1 MRRLIVLALLLAP
14 VAAAAQKL
22 DGPVAG
28 GAFGMSGADY
38 FGDIH
43 DRPPLDPEAA
53 PARVKR
59 HRVAS
64 AARSRPAKVRPA
76 GRRNHL

>member
-1 MRRLIVLALLLAP
+1 MRRSLLIALLLLPAP
-14 VAAAAQKL
+14 ASAQTM

-43 DRPPLDPEAA
+43 DRPPPERAA
-53 PARVKR
+53 IPARASR
-59 HRVAS
+59 HRLAS
-64 AARSRPAKVRPA
+64 AARTRAAKPRTHT
-76 GRRNHL
+76 RRAPL

>member
-1 MRRLIVLALLLAP
+1 MRPMLLLALLILPAS
-14 VAAAAQKL
+14 ASAQML

-43 DRPPLDPEAA
+43 DRPPPDREATR
-53 PARVKR
+53 ARANR

-64 AARSRPAKVRPA
+64 AAKPRASKPRATA
-76 GRRNHL
+76 RRAPL

>member
-1 MRRLIVLALLLAP
+1 MRPLLLIALLVLPAS
-14 VAAAAQKL
+14 ASAQMM

-43 DRPPLDPEAA
+43 DRPPPERDAV
-53 PARVKR
+53 RSSR
-59 HRVAS
+59 HRVA
-64 AARSRPAKVRPA
+64 AAAKPRTIKPRAPA
-76 GRRNHL
+76 RRAPL

>member
-1 MRRLIVLALLLAP
+1 MRPVLVAALLLVSLP
-14 VAAAAQKL
+14 AAAQRV

-43 DRPPLDPEAA
+43 DRPPFGREAR
-53 PARVKR
+53 PARVRR
-59 HRVAS
+59 HSVVA
-64 AARSRPAKVRPA
+64 AAKPRRARA
-76 GRRNHL
+76 IGRGGPH